1 MKTFAHDWRH
11 SDYLNPGVLR
21 LIDASGI
28 RTVFELG
35 AHDARDTV
43 ALAEKFAAQIHA
55 FECHPGMLPL
65 ARERIR
71 AHPAADRIH
80 LVEKAAWDAADRIPF
95 YPVVRTTSAADGA
108 ELDNPGASSCFRA
121 RDDYHRRYEQS
132 VTEVEAVRLDA
143 YCDAQNIRRI
153 DLLCMDIQGAAL
165 HALRGLG
172 EHLRDVRH
180 ILAELENRPLYHD
193 QSLFPEVRDH
203 LAAHG
208 FRCAAEV
215 KRDAWFSDYLF
226 IARPAIHAPATRWRE
241 RLARLVRR

>member
-1 MKTFAHDWRH
+1 MKTFAHDWNH
-11 SDYLNPGVLR
+11 SDYLNPKLVR
-21 LIDASGI
+21 LIDSSSV

-43 ALAEKFAAQIHA
+43 ALAEKFAADIHA
-55 FECHPGMLPL
+55 FECHPDMLPL

-71 AHPAADRIH
+71 AHPAADRIR
-80 LVEKAAWDAADRIPF
+80 LVEKAVWDAETRIPF
-95 YPVVRTTSAADGA
+95 YPVVRATASDGT
-108 ELDNPGASSCFRA
+108 ELENPGASSCFRA

-132 VTEVEAVRLDA
+132 VTEVETLRLDA
-143 YCDAQNIRRI
+143 YCTAQNIHRI

-172 EHLRDVRH
+172 EQLRKVRY
-180 ILAELENRPLYHD
+180 IQAELENRPLYHGQD
-193 QSLFPEVRDH
+193 LFPEVRAY
-203 LAAHG
+203 LAEHG

-226 IARPAIHAPATRWRE
+226 IARPAILAPGTRWRE
-241 RLARLVRR
+241 RLARLLGR